1 MTTLDG
7 GVIIKKGGGGTS
19 PAPDTPRA
27 KPKWTGH
34 ADAEGLKAIGWTDED
49 IAYYQQY
56 GVNWNEEDDERHKV
70 TEDNKAL
77 YGVLTVYNVY
87 DYKSRIVFLP
97 KLDMSG
103 VDSLYGVFYECEYME
118 GMPLLDT
125 SNVTDMAAAFW
136 NCDSLTCIPPLNT
149 SNCENFASTF
159 TACYSLMYVPPLD
172 ISKAKDIDAMFSEC
186 YTLQSIP
193 LLEVKSSYSNQYGG
207 GLVSN
212 SSAICD
218 LRIKGL
224 AENLNLQCQ
233 PAISKL
239 SLLYIINNEAATK
252 AITIKLNYYA
262 WKRLNRHPDIV
273 AALANHPNISLASA

>member
-7 GVIIKKGGGGTS
+7 NVIIKKGGGGT
-19 PAPDTPRA
+19 PAPDTPSA

-49 IAYYQQY
+49 IAYYQQH
-56 GVNWNEEDDERHKV
+56 GVNWNAEDDEWHKV
-70 TEDNKAL
+70 SEDNKAL
-77 YGVLTVYNVY
+77 YGVVTVENAYEY
-87 DYKSRIVFLP
+87 ADRIIFLP

-103 VDSLYGVFYECEYME
+103 VDSLNNAFYELKYME
-118 GMPLLDT
+118 GMPLLNT
-125 SNVTDMAAAFW
+125 SNVTDMACAFW
-136 NCDSLTCIPPLNT
+136 NCDSLTCIPPFNT
-149 SNCENFASTF
+149 SNCESFSSAF

-172 ISKAKDIDAMFSEC
+172 ISKAKDIDAMFSDC

-193 LLEVKSSYSNQYGG
+193 LLEVKSSYDHGYGSG
-207 GLVSN
+207 IVSN
-212 SSAICD
+212 SPAICD

-224 AENLNLQCQ
+224 AENLNLQYL
-233 PAISKL
+233 PAISKW

-262 WKRLNRHPDIV
+262 WKRLNRLPDIV
-273 AALANHPNISLASA
+273 AALTNHPNITLASA

>member
-7 GVIIKKGGGGTS
+7 GNVIIKKGGGGST
-19 PAPDTPRA
+19 PTPDTPSA

-56 GVNWNEEDDERHKV
+56 GVNWNEEDDEWHKV

-77 YGVLTVYNVY
+77 YGVVTVENAY
-87 DYKSRIVFLP
+87 DYADRIIFLP

-103 VDSLYGVFYECEYME
+103 VDSLDSAFYELKYME

-125 SNVTDMAAAFW
+125 SNVTSMSCAFW
-136 NCDSLTCIPPLNT
+136 NCDSLTCIPPFNT
-149 SNCENFASTF
+149 SNCENFASAF

-172 ISKAKDIDAMFSEC
+172 ISKAKDISAMFSDS
-186 YTLQSIP
+186 YTLQSIS
-193 LLEVKSSYSNQYGG
+193 LLEVKSSYDYEYGDSI
-207 GLVSN
+207 VSK

-224 AENLNLQCQ
+224 AENLGLKDL
-233 PAISKL
+233 PAISKW
-239 SLLYIINNEAATK
+239 SLLYIINNEAATS

-262 WKRLNRHPDIV
+262 WKRLSSHPDIV
-273 AALANHPNISLASA
+273 AALANHPKISLAK